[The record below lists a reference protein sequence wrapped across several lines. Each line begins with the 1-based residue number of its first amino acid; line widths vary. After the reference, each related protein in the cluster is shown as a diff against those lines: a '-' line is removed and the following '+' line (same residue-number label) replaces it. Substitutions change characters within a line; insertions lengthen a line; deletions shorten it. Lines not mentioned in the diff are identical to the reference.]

1 MSIQYKRNI
10 DYILNKLDE
19 IDIDLRNFIIKDAIE
34 EQKIYNKIVIKRQ
47 KERFSKVI
55 EQLQSYNILY
65 NFLETL
71 EYKSGSIVTVFHKY
85 SIYLKRIKNY

>member
-1 MSIQYKRNI
+1 MSIKRNI
-10 DYILNKLDE
+10 DFLLNKLDE
-19 IDIDLRNFIIKDAIE
+19 IDIDLRDNIINFAIE
-34 EQKIYNKIVIKRQ
+34 EQKNYNKIVIKKQ
-47 KERFSKVI
+47 KEKYAKVI

-71 EYKSGSIVTVFHKY
+71 EYKSGSIVTVFQKY

>member
-1 MSIQYKRNI
+1 MAIYKRNI

-19 IDIDLRNFIIKDAIE
+19 IDIDLRDNIIKFAIDD
-34 EQKIYNKIVIKRQ
+34 QKNYNKIVIKKQ
-47 KERFSKVI
+47 KEKFTKVI
-55 EQLQSYNILY
+55 QQLQSYNILY

-71 EYKSGSIVTVFHKY
+71 EYKSGSIVTVFQKY